1 MSEAEAPQSRPGSSL
16 IAWFTRPPRRHGEVD
31 HQRTVSFLELFY
43 DLVFVVLIAQIGHHL
58 AGHVSWAGVLDFAV
72 VFGLVWIAWLNGSMY
87 HELHGRED
95 GRHRNYIFI
104 QMYLLVLLAVFA
116 GNATDVD
123 GQAFALTYAVLLAVL
138 TWQWYVVRRIDTPEY
153 GPITAR
159 YIATMLASIAVM
171 AVSAFVSDEVRLL
184 LWGLLVVCWV
194 VGTALSSMVGRD
206 VSLEST
212 ATESMAERF
221 DLFTI
226 IVLGEVVVGVVNGI
240 AESTRDALTLVT
252 GMLALSIGFG
262 FWWNYFDSVGR
273 RVPRPRQHALT
284 TWIMLH
290 LPLTGAVAAAG
301 AGMVSL
307 IEHANDAHTPAATA
321 WLLSGASA
329 VLLLC
334 VAALVITVTDDV
346 ERRGIVL
353 HVVTAMGVGAVAS
366 LAIGFMQPQA
376 WLLAL
381 LLLAVHMVIWLYAF
395 SVRAG
400 RSTSEGRLA

>member
-1 MSEAEAPQSRPGSSL
+1 MSESEAPRSSLGSSL
-16 IAWFTRPPRRHGEVD
+16 RAWFTRPPRRHGEVD
-31 HQRTVSFLELFY
+31 HERTVSFLELFY

-58 AGHVSWAGVLDFAV
+58 ADHVSWAGVLDFAV

-116 GNATDVD
+116 GNATDED
-123 GQAFALTYAVLLAVL
+123 GRAFALTYAALLVVL
-138 TWQWYVVRRIDTPEY
+138 TWQWYAVRRIDTPEY
-153 GPITAR
+153 APITDR
-159 YIATMLASIAVM
+159 YIATMLVSIAVM
-171 AVSAFVSDEVRLL
+171 AVSAFVSDDVRLL
-184 LWGLLVVCWV
+184 LWGLLVVGWMI
-194 VGTALSSMVGRD
+194 GSILQSIAGRD
-206 VSLEST
+206 LNLEAN

-240 AESTRDALTLVT
+240 ADSERDGLTLVT

-262 FWWNYFDSVGR
+262 FWWNYFDTVGR
-273 RVPRPRQHALT
+273 RVPRRNRHALT
-284 TWIMLH
+284 TWIMAH

-307 IEHANDAHTPAATA
+307 IEHANDEHTPTATA
-321 WLLSGASA
+321 WLLSGSSA
-329 VLLLC
+329 LLLLC
-334 VAALVITVTDDV
+334 LAVLVTTVTDDAD
-346 ERRGIVL
+346 RREVTPL
-353 HVVTAMGVGAVAS
+353 VVAMVVGAVAS
-366 LAIGFMQPQA
+366 LAIGFTQPQA

-381 LLLAVHMVIWLYAF
+381 LLYGVHMVIWVYTFA
-395 SVRAG
+395 VRAG
-400 RSTSEGRLA
+400 RNTSDERVA

>member
-1 MSEAEAPQSRPGSSL
+1 MSESEAPQSSLGSSL
-16 IAWFTRPPRRHGEVD
+16 RTWFTRPPRRHGEVD
-31 HQRTVSFLELFY
+31 HERTVSFLELFY

-58 AGHVSWAGVLDFAV
+58 AGHVSWEGALDFAV

-116 GNATDVD
+116 GQATDD
-123 GQAFALTYAVLLAVL
+123 EGQAFALTYAVLLAVL
-138 TWQWYVVRRIDTPEY
+138 TWQWYAVRRIDTPEY
-153 GPITAR
+153 APITGR
-159 YIATMLASIAVM
+159 YIATMLASVAVM
-171 AVSAFVSDEVRLL
+171 AVSAFVSDEERLL
-184 LWGLLVVCWV
+184 MWGLLVAGWV
-194 VGTALSSMVGRD
+194 VGTALQSRVGRD
-206 VSLEST
+206 LNLEAT

-240 AESTRDALTLVT
+240 TESPRDGLTLVT

-262 FWWNYFDSVGR
+262 FWWNYFDSIGR
-273 RVPRPRQHALT
+273 RVPRRTRGALT
-284 TWIMLH
+284 TWIMAH

-307 IEHANDAHTPAATA
+307 IEHASDDHTPAATA

-329 VLLLC
+329 LLLLC
-334 VAALVITVTDDV
+334 VAVLVTTVTDD
-346 ERRGIVL
+346 ENRHEIAPR
-353 HVVTAMGVGAVAS
+353 VVAMLLGAVAS
-366 LAIGFMQPQA
+366 LAIGFMRPQA

-381 LLLAVHMVIWLYAF
+381 LLYAVHMMIWLHAF

-400 RSTSEGRLA
+400 RSTSDGREA